1 MDGCGISRRLSKL
14 FSHRKWG
21 HNFANAV
28 FSLVISL
35 MRSED
40 TGPLGENTT
49 VILFHGHK
57 VMAFVDDKNRAGQ
70 EKLACKEGRNI
81 TCRLPSCFH
90 TGNGISV
97 APMQCS
103 FL

>member
-14 FSHRKWG
+14 FSHRKWDL
-21 HNFANAV
+21 NLANAV
-28 FSLVISL
+28 FFLVIQL
-35 MRSED
+35 IRVAD
-40 TGPLGENTT
+40 AGPLGENTT